1 MILLEQSL
9 EKGKSMN
16 NNIIIAKSNVAIG
29 EIYRLKGDFGKA
41 LQHYNTALISHQ
53 EIGNAYGMAI
63 TYNNVGIVY
72 YSMGDLDNALEYFSK
87 SLERSLEINYRFTVV
102 ESSYYLINI
111 LSNKNQFAE
120 AEKFLEMSKKA
131 SKDHTGTMIFYY
143 SLLSEAILL
152 RKTNRFHSLG
162 KAQEILQNIIEKN
175 LVYQEI
181 NVHAMLN
188 LCDILLHELR
198 FTDDRAILADLE
210 ELTDKLLHIAQ
221 QQFSKSLLAEVYW
234 LKGRLALLDT
244 DINKASGFLS
254 QAQTIAEGQDL
265 ENLARRISNDHD
277 NLLSEVN
284 KWKNLIEENVSLADR
299 IKESKIDN
307 LVLNMINRATF
318 ELEEIENDVPVMLII
333 LNENGIPLFS
343 MQFGDDTKVD
353 QVLLSG
359 FLSAINNIVQEI
371 FATEGSIK
379 RIEHQNYLLIFQNI
393 ENIIVC
399 YAFKGSSYS
408 ARKKVEN
415 FATKLISSTY
425 KQDLGKVILTGKYLE
440 REKSKLLED
449 WANEIFM

>member
-1 MILLEQSL
+1 
-9 EKGKSMN
+9 
-16 NNIIIAKSNVAIG
+16 
-29 EIYRLKGDFGKA
+29 
-41 LQHYNTALISHQ
+41 
-53 EIGNAYGMAI
+53 
-63 TYNNVGIVY
+63 
-72 YSMGDLDNALEYFSK
+72 
-87 SLERSLEINYRFTVV
+87 
-102 ESSYYLINI
+102 
-111 LSNKNQFAE
+111 
-120 AEKFLEMSKKA
+120 
-131 SKDHTGTMIFYY
+131 MIFYY

-162 KAQEILQNIIEKN
+162 KAQEILQSIIEKN

-198 FTDDRAILADLE
+198 FTDNMTILSDLE
-210 ELTDKLLHIAQ
+210 ELTDRILQIAQ

-244 DINKASGFLS
+244 DINKARGFLS

-284 KWKNLIEENVSLADR
+284 KWKDLIEENVSLADK
-299 IKESKIDN
+299 IKESRVDN

-318 ELEEIENDVPVMLII
+318 ELEEIENDIPVMLII

-343 MQFGDDTKVD
+343 MQFGDETKVD

-379 RIEHQNYLLIFQNI
+379 RIEHQNYLLIFQNV

-408 ARKKVEN
+408 ARKKVETY
-415 FATKLISSTY
+415 ASKLLTSTFR
-425 KQDLGKVILTGKYLE
+425 QDLGKVIQTGRYLE
-440 REKSKLLED
+440 KEKSILLEE
-449 WANEIFM
+449 WANTIFT